1 MSQITNL
8 QYANYL
14 PLLRVGE
21 NTTLFQG
28 ILPLYSM
35 KRMVILCT
43 NLFKMRKQFAFLNV
57 AFIASIF
64 ILSSCQKEDNIPV
77 PKTKTQLLSQSS
89 WKFKNATAS
98 GTDISASLQACQ
110 KDNIII
116 FAAAGTGTLDEGAN
130 KCNAPDPQT
139 TSLTWS
145 FLSGETVLRVS
156 VALFSGTGN
165 DFTLISLTETELV
178 VSILYTPPVGP
189 SITVI
194 ITFQH

>member
-1 MSQITNL
+1 
-8 QYANYL
+8 
-14 PLLRVGE
+14 
-21 NTTLFQG
+21 
-28 ILPLYSM
+28 
-35 KRMVILCT
+35 
-43 NLFKMRKQFAFLNV
+43 MRKQLAFLNI
-57 AFIASIF
+57 AFIASILV
-64 ILSSCQKEDNIPV
+64 LSSCQKEDNIPV

-89 WKFKNATAS
+89 WRFKNATAS
-98 GTDISASLQACQ
+98 GTDISASLPACQ
-110 KDNIII
+110 KDNIIT
-116 FAAAGTGTLDEGAN
+116 FAAAGTGTLDEGAT

-156 VALFSGTGN
+156 IALFSGTGN